1 MDLLSKATSATISQ
15 KERTQVDEQLKL
27 LGTVS
32 MMQHVQNLCEIVGSK
47 EIPMENPIKD
57 HAAIY
62 LKNYLRSALGS
73 SKLGVKDTKG
83 HKSKINHKS
92 MSIYFEDLLESL

>member
-1 MDLLSKATSATISQ
+1 MNLLSRATSATISQ
-15 KERTQVDEQLKL
+15 KERGQVDEELKM

-32 MMQHVQNLCEIVGSK
+32 MKQHVHDLCEIVGSK
-47 EIPMENPIKD
+47 DIPMENPLKD

-73 SKLGVKDTKG
+73 SKLGIKNDAGK
-83 HKSKINHKS
+83 N
-92 MSIYFEDLLESL
+92 

>member
-1 MDLLSKATSATISQ
+1 
-15 KERTQVDEQLKL
+15 VDEQLKM

-32 MMQHVQNLCEIVGSK
+32 MKQHVHDLCEIVGSK
-47 EIPMENPIKD
+47 DIPMENPLKD

-73 SKLGVKDTKG
+73 SKLGIKNDAGKNQK
-83 HKSKINHKS
+83 KSKINHKTAT
-92 MSIYFEDLLESL
+92 IFFEDLLESL